1 MFLKE
6 IRHFYEWKDLLYSPE
21 HFVQGF
27 PAFELAREWQE
38 AEGIPE
44 GVSNRFS
51 RLKELSDLKFMFGI
65 PQYKI
70 SMPPLSQQSQ
80 ADLLAF
86 CKNRAGLWILA
97 VDGKESLGPIISDWL
112 EESPARLQKLSSLL
126 STLGIRLE
134 RTLSLR
140 YQLLRR
146 LYSLVSVMDDFS
158 TPRGIFLVQSFG
170 KNPGIQTDF
179 NQLLEAFEIV
189 PNHDFLP
196 EPSIIGGRSIYF
208 ALHRSLEI

>member
-6 IRHFYEWKDLLYSPE
+6 IRHFYEWKDLLYTPE

-44 GVSNRFS
+44 GVSNQLSQLR
-51 RLKELSDLKFMFGI
+51 ELSGLKFMFGI

-70 SMPPLSQQSQ
+70 SMPPLSQRSQ

-97 VDGKESLGPIISDWL
+97 VDGKESLGPKISDWL
-112 EESPARLQKLSSLL
+112 EESPVRSQKLSALISV
-126 STLGIRLE
+126 LGIGQE

-146 LYSLVSVMDDFS
+146 LYSLVTVMDDFS

-170 KNPGIQTDF
+170 KNPGIRDDF
-179 NQLLEAFEIV
+179 NQLLEAFDIE
-189 PNHDFLP
+189 PNEDFIP

-208 ALHRSLEI
+208 VLHNSSEI